1 MSKIVIIGAGAMG
14 SAFALPCLDNNHD
27 INIVGT
33 HLENEFIDNLKKN
46 NNLHLGL
53 NVQIPKEI
61 KLFKFDKFDEL
72 LKSNVDLIVLGISS
86 KGIEWVSDQLS
97 RIYKDSRTPKLLM
110 LTKGLSIHNNHYEL
124 LVDKLERLLTERKI
138 TNVNISAVGGP
149 CLAAGLANRVHS
161 SVVIA
166 NKDIHVAK
174 QIADMLNT
182 NYYHTSHSD
191 DLNGVEVSAAIKN
204 IFSMAVGA
212 AKGLCSQ
219 NISNEVREKNYLNTA
234 SALVKQSIYEMEIFV
249 QHLKG
254 KKETVKGLAGLGDL
268 YVSSGGGRNAKMGS
282 YIGEGL
288 TFSEAKKTKMEKVTV
303 EGADLALEIGSK
315 VNEDFSRRDLPLM
328 LGMINAIINDKK
340 LETRTFDLST
350 GDFVMFPS
358 SLFHR
363 TTPFSSSKKRVCFA
377 FDLAPDELIS

>member
-33 HLENEFIDNLKKN
+33 HLENDFIDNLKEN
-46 NNLHLGL
+46 DNLHPGL
-53 NVQIPKEI
+53 SASIPKGI
-61 KLFKFDKFDEL
+61 KIFKFDEFENI

-97 RIYKDSRTPKLLM
+97 KIYNNSKIPNILM
-110 LTKGLSIHNNHYEL
+110 LTKGLSIYENKYEL
-124 LVDKLERLLTERKI
+124 LVDKLERLLSAKKI
-138 TNVNISAVGGP
+138 NGVNISAVGGP

-166 NKDIHVAK
+166 NKDIKIAK
-174 QIADMLNT
+174 KIADMLNT
-182 NYYHTSHSD
+182 DYYHTSHSD

-212 AKGLCSQ
+212 AKGLCSN
-219 NISNEVREKNYLNTA
+219 NISDLVREKNYLNTA
-234 SALVKQSIYEMEIFV
+234 SALIKQSIHEMEIFV
-249 QHLKG
+249 EHLKG

-282 YIGEGL
+282 YIGQGM
-288 TFSEAKKTKMEKVTV
+288 TFSEAKKNKMEKVTV
-303 EGADLALEIGSK
+303 EGADLAIEIAK
-315 VNEDFSRRDLPLM
+315 KINEDFNKEKLPLM
-328 LGMINAIINDKK
+328 IGMINAIVEDKK
-340 LETRTFDLST
+340 LELDWESFR
-350 GDFVMFPS
+350 
-358 SLFHR
+358 
-363 TTPFSSSKKRVCFA
+363 
-377 FDLAPDELIS
+377 